1 MTAPLNQLQHER
13 SPYLLQHANN
23 PVAWMPWCDAAFE
36 RARSENKPIFLS
48 IGYSACHWCHVME
61 HESFED
67 HATAVL
73 LNEHFVS
80 VKVDREERP
89 DIDQV
94 YQLAHQAITQR
105 SGGWPLSMFLTA
117 DRKPFFGGTYFP
129 NKRRHGMPSFSDVLH
144 GVLDAWRD
152 RHGDVLTQASD
163 LAEVLSHATS
173 TIAKN
178 HTTPSDVVLTAVQK
192 ILPRIDR
199 AFGGFG
205 GAPKFPNVMA
215 LELLAAVSTR
225 NLQDASASARE
236 GLAITLDRMAR
247 GGIWDHLGEGFSR
260 YSTDVR
266 WHVPHFEKMLYD
278 NGLLARIY
286 LDGMRCVRE
295 NDAITP
301 QRCETV
307 VRGIF
312 SWLSREMTS
321 PEGAFY
327 SAQDADSDGE
337 EGRFFVWD
345 LPEVTTITG
354 NDTPAI
360 CAWYDVTPEGNWEH
374 GHNVLWT
381 PRPLGTV
388 ARSVGL
394 SETEL
399 TNAIERGRSKLW
411 QYRELRNHP
420 LCDTKCLASW
430 NALVISALA
439 DAGATF
445 GDSAYIRS
453 ALRCLFLWRDRAFT
467 NTHLAH
473 AIKDNTSYGHGFLD
487 DYAGMACAAL
497 DVYEATFDPAALMFA
512 RQLMNAVLE
521 RFIDTATHQFF
532 FTPSDG
538 EVVLFRSRDPF
549 DHAAPGGAGLAI
561 RALVRLAE
569 LTETPQ
575 FVDASE
581 RVVAAYASIT
591 NEHPL
596 GVATI
601 SHACDRAWHRA
612 LEVIVVGDLERSDT
626 QAMILAARSVYIPH
640 RMLVCVRDATHAQEH
655 GISPA
660 LLEGR
665 VSVDGAP
672 VAFVCRGATC
682 ELPVH
687 TPEALR
693 TTLQRV
699 VCVR

>member
-1 MTAPLNQLQHER
+1 
-13 SPYLLQHANN
+13 
-23 PVAWMPWCDAAFE
+23 MPWCDAAFE
-36 RARSENKPIFLS
+36 RAQSENKPIFLS

-67 HATAVL
+67 KATAVF

-80 VKVDREERP
+80 IKVDREERP

-105 SGGWPLSMFLTA
+105 GGGWPLSMFLTP

-129 NKRRHGMPSFSDVLH
+129 NGRRHGMPSFSDVLH
-144 GVLDAWRD
+144 GVLDAWRN
-152 RHGDVLTQASD
+152 RHGDVLTQAHD
-163 LAEVLSHATS
+163 LAEALSHATS
-173 TIAKN
+173 TAVVQPAVPN
-178 HTTPSDVVLTAVQK
+178 DVVLTAVEK

-199 AFGGFG
+199 AYGGFG

-215 LELLAAVSTR
+215 LDLLAAVGVR
-225 NLQDASASARE
+225 NLQDVSTSARE

-260 YSTDVR
+260 YSTDAR

-295 NDAITP
+295 TDAITSG
-301 QRCETV
+301 RCETV

-337 EGRFFVWD
+337 EGRFFVWK
-345 LPEVTTITG
+345 LPEISAVIGT
-354 NDTPAI
+354 DMPAF

-381 PRPLGTV
+381 PRTLSTV
-388 ARSVGL
+388 ATSVGL

-399 TNAIERGRSKLW
+399 TVAVERARNKLW
-411 QYRELRNHP
+411 QHRELRNRP

-439 DAGATF
+439 DAGATL
-445 GDSAYIRS
+445 GDSSYIR
-453 ALRCLFLWRDRAFT
+453 AAVQCLFLWRDRAFT
-467 NTHLAH
+467 STHLAH
-473 AIKDNTSYGHGFLD
+473 AIKDNTPYGHGFLD

-497 DVYEATFDPAALMFA
+497 DVYEATFDPSALTFA
-512 RQLMNAVLE
+512 RQLMTAVLD
-521 RFIDTATHQFF
+521 RFIDTETQQFF
-532 FTPSDG
+532 FTSSDG

-561 RALVRLAE
+561 RALVRLGE
-569 LTETPQ
+569 LTGTAQ
-575 FVDASE
+575 FCEASE
-581 RVVAAYASIT
+581 RVVAAYASVT

-612 LEVIVVGDLERSDT
+612 LEMIIVGDLERPDT

-640 RMLVCVRDATHAQEH
+640 RMLVCVRDAAQANEH
-655 GISPA
+655 GLSPA
-660 LLEGR
+660 LMEGR

-672 VAFVCRGATC
+672 VAFVCRAATC

-699 VCVR
+699 VCIR